1 MRTAIITKIFRFE
14 SAHRLEYHQGKCA
27 QLHGHSYKLEVSVFS
42 NIKEALGQ
50 SDHGMVMDFSELSHI
65 VKEAVIAQ
73 LDHKELGEATGVY
86 STAEHLIHWIWE
98 QLIIAGIPKEVLYR
112 LRLWETESSYAEL
125 SQDIL

>member
-14 SAHRLEYHQGKCA
+14 SAHKLEYHQGKCA
-27 QLHGHSYKLEVSVFS
+27 QLHGHSYKLEVSLRNS
-42 NIKEALGQ
+42 IKETPGQ
-50 SDHGMVMDFSELSHI
+50 PDHGMVMDFSDLSRI
-65 VKEAVIAQ
+65 VKEAVISK

-86 STAEHLIHWIWE
+86 TTAEHLAYWIWE
-98 QLIIAGIPKEVLYR
+98 QLVIAGIPKDMLYR